1 MSGPLDPPGFAPT
14 GRSMEVEGVD
24 LWTMRDGRIARYRAF
39 YDINDLARQLGHR
52 AAAGS
57 RAEKAMVA
65 PAAPAGP
72 MLDAGGMTEPD
83 FDAVVVGASV
93 AGCTAARLFAQRGA
107 RVALVERRP
116 DIDAYKTVCT
126 HYIQPSATPTIEK
139 LGLAALIEERGAVR
153 NSIDLWTPYGGWIR
167 HRGDAPYG
175 YNVTR
180 QVLDPL
186 LRRMTAE
193 TPGVELLAGH
203 TATELLDGGG
213 GPGVVVEDRHRA
225 RRALRGRLVVAAD
238 GRDTH
243 LARMAGVK
251 GRVRPHNRF
260 FYWAYWRGVEPA
272 GDRSRM
278 WFMEPD
284 CAYTFPNEDGL
295 CLVLAGAAPRP
306 PARVPRRPRGRVH
319 AATSPRCPTRPD
331 LSRAT
336 RESKLLG
343 KLDLPN
349 VSRPAARPGLAFVGD
364 AALASD
370 PLWGVGCGWAF
381 QSAEWLVEETADAL
395 VGGGRP
401 RRGARLLPQGPSPPP
416 RAPPLPHLR
425 YRLRAGPPT
434 RSSARCTAAR

>member
-1 MSGPLDPPGFAPT
+1 VTSHAV
-14 GRSMEVEGVD
+14 S
-24 LWTMRDGRIARYRAF
+24 
-39 YDINDLARQLGHR
+39 
-52 AAAGS
+52 
-57 RAEKAMVA
+57 
-65 PAAPAGP
+65 
-72 MLDAGGMTEPD
+72 D
-83 FDAVVVGASV
+83 FDVVVVGASV
-93 AGCTAARLFAQRGA
+93 AGCTAARLYAQRGA

-139 LGLAALIEERGAVR
+139 LGLAPLIEERGAVR

-167 HRGDAPYG
+167 HRGDTPYG

-180 QVLDPL
+180 ATLDPL
-186 LRRMTAE
+186 LRRLTAE
-193 TPGVELLAGH
+193 TPGVELMAGV
-203 TATELLDGGG
+203 TAVDLLDRE
-213 GPGVVVEDRHRA
+213 VVVEDRARA
-225 RRALRGRLVVAAD
+225 RRSLRGRLVVAAD
-238 GRDTH
+238 GRDTR
-243 LARMAGVK
+243 LARMAGVP

-295 CLVLAGAAPRP
+295 CLVLIGPHRDRLPEFRDDLEGAYLRYM
-306 PARVPRRPRGRVH
+306 
-319 AATSPRCPTRPD
+319 AALPDAPD
-331 LSRAT
+331 LSNAT
-336 RESKLLG
+336 RESKLIG

-381 QSAEWLVEETADAL
+381 QSADWLVAETADAL
-395 VGGGRP
+395 IGGGDLDAALDSY
-401 RRGARLLPQGPSPPP
+401 RRAHRRRLGLHHFFTSDV
-416 RAPPLPHLR
+416 A
-425 YRLRAGPPT
+425 
-434 RSSARCTAAR
+434 SARPANPLERAMYRAAATDDHVWHAFEAIGSRRRSPATLFSPRTLLRMARA

>member
-1 MSGPLDPPGFAPT
+1 MS
-14 GRSMEVEGVD
+14 
-24 LWTMRDGRIARYRAF
+24 
-39 YDINDLARQLGHR
+39 
-52 AAAGS
+52 
-57 RAEKAMVA
+57 
-65 PAAPAGP
+65 
-72 MLDAGGMTEPD
+72 D

-93 AGCTAARLFAQRGA
+93 AGCTAARLYAQRGA
-107 RVALVERRP
+107 RVALVEKRP

-126 HYIQPSATPTIEK
+126 HYIQPSATPTIDR
-139 LGLAALIEERGAVR
+139 LGLAPLIEEHGAVR

-167 HRGDAPYG
+167 HRGDTPYG

-180 QVLDPL
+180 ELLDPL

-193 TPGVELLAGH
+193 TPGVELLSGH
-203 TATELLDGGG
+203 TATELLTNGQ
-213 GPGVVVEDRHRA
+213 PGVVVEDRQRA
-225 RRALRGRLVVAAD
+225 RTALRARLVVAAD

-243 LARMAGVK
+243 MARMAGVS

-284 CAYTFPNEDGL
+284 CAYSFPNEDGL
-295 CLVLAGAAPRP
+295 CLLLAGPHRDRLPEFRADLEGAYLSYLAELPD
-306 PARVPRRPRGRVH
+306 A
-319 AATSPRCPTRPD
+319 PD
-331 LSRAT
+331 LSHAT

-343 KLDLPN
+343 KLDLPS

-395 VGGGRP
+395 LGGGDVDAALDSYRRVHRRRLGLHHFLISDIATARP
-401 RRGARLLPQGPSPPP
+401 ANPVERAMFRGAVTDDHVYHVFEGIGSRRRSPATLFAP
-416 RAPPLPHLR
+416 RTLAHL
-425 YRLRAGPPT
+425 
-434 RSSARCTAAR
+434 ARPAT

>member
-1 MSGPLDPPGFAPT
+1 
-14 GRSMEVEGVD
+14 
-24 LWTMRDGRIARYRAF
+24 
-39 YDINDLARQLGHR
+39 
-52 AAAGS
+52 
-57 RAEKAMVA
+57 
-65 PAAPAGP
+65 
-72 MLDAGGMTEPD
+72 MTEPD

-116 DIDAYKTVCT
+116 DVDAYKTVCT

-180 QVLDPL
+180 QILDPL

-193 TPGVELLAGH
+193 TPGVELLSGH
-203 TATELLDGGG
+203 IATELLNGGG

-238 GRDTH
+238 GRETH

-272 GDRSRM
+272 DDRSRM

-295 CLVLAGAAPRP
+295 CLVLVAPHRDRLPEFRHDLDAAYMSS
-306 PARVPRRPRGRVH
+306 V
-319 AATSPRCPTRPD
+319 AALPDAPD
-331 LSRAT
+331 LTHAT

-370 PLWGVGCGWAF
+370 PLWGVGCGWAL
-381 QSAEWLVEETADAL
+381 QSAEWLGDAVAPAL
-395 VGGGRP
+395 AGSQPLDRALKRYRRRYGRGLRGHAAMIHDYAGGRRLNP
-401 RRGARLLPQGPSPPP
+401 GERMLFSAATFDERVSAVMEAFGTRNIGPVRMLATGAPLALKAHLRRRVLRRGRAQSPAAAVPTPASGGPAR
-416 RAPPLPHLR
+416 
-425 YRLRAGPPT
+425 
-434 RSSARCTAAR
+434 